1 MQSLKTEKKI
11 VKDAARKHF
20 QEIEKVGQDD
30 ENSDLPD
37 EDKFQ
42 YLIQSTEENSPA
54 RNLVESFPPS
64 ANNYKIAVDQL
75 KTRFARDEVLIQV
88 YVRELL
94 SLVLSQHISPEK
106 SGMALSNLYDKLETQ
121 LRALETLGV
130 TTDKY
135 ATMLLPLVESAIPH
149 ELLKI
154 WERDRLTNDYF
165 VNELQGLLKFLKA
178 EVEADERIK
187 LAQTSFSLEKGVKMG
202 QDRCSVEV
210 LHVKNTE
217 IKGKLNFSCIFCD
230 SNSHNSQDCIRAQ
243 KMTLEQKKTTV
254 AKKRGCFSCLKPNH
268 SFRTCK
274 SIVKCVKCTRKHHA
288 LMCPDLHEKEKEK
301 KDAIGRR
308 ELSKR

>member
-1 MQSLKTEKKI
+1 MQFFTGKKKEAEAE
-11 VKDAARKHF
+11 VKNETRKAPKNF
-20 QEIEKVGQDD
+20 NLPKLEIKKFDGNVKHWINFWGQFRKID

-42 YLIQSTEENSPA
+42 YLIQSTEENLPA

-106 SGMALSNLYDKLETQ
+106 SGMALSNLYNKLETQ

-130 TTDKY
+130 TSDKY
-135 ATMLLPLVESAIPH
+135 ATMLLPLVESAIRH
-149 ELLKI
+149 ELLKV
-154 WERDRLTNDYF
+154 WERNRLTNDNF

-187 LAQTSFSLEKGVKMG
+187 LAQTSFSLEKAVKMG

-217 IKGKLNFSCIFCD
+217 TKAPPV
-230 SNSHNSQDCIRAQ
+230 R
-243 KMTLEQKKTTV
+243 LEQREPPV
-254 AKKRGCFSCLKPNH
+254 RLEQRKP
-268 SFRTCK
+268 
-274 SIVKCVKCTRKHHA
+274 
-288 LMCPDLHEKEKEK
+288 PWD
-301 KDAIGRR
+301 
-308 ELSKR
+308 